1 MARPSDLAGPYKSVA
16 QLPSLTETS
25 QQLLGLSFINL
36 FRGRAARQE
45 TAEMRRDFAKLVR
58 EVDAFCELVGPR
70 NFVYFDFLNHTTVQN
85 ILAAVDGN
93 ADEAERLL
101 VAHLSDDE
109 VLRRYVQQVR
119 FRDGLR
125 PRWPLIERALD
136 DQAAGRY
143 YAVVLVLLAVMDGYV
158 NDLNPGARQGL
169 HSRDPKD
176 MVGWDN
182 AISHHLGLSN
192 AHVSFT
198 KRCDKTTEEEAIEL
212 HRHGIVHGTIINYD
226 NPVIAAKAWC
236 RLFAVVNWA
245 DSLDAKKKKEAE
257 PPPLSLRQTLRRLA
271 EHGEKMRLY
280 EEGMEAWN
288 RRSLVPGDEDFEGD
302 EVKAVTERYLSA
314 WQTGRIGLMAELIPH
329 SLAKDSPKKTA
340 FMVKEEVADF
350 DLTSF
355 TVDGVD
361 PVAPAVAETRV
372 TLVITARPSRAPYG
386 GSERGTTAIRLTPNV
401 DGAWHVMS
409 WGPYAIMARRP
420 R

>member
-1 MARPSDLAGPYKSVA
+1 
-16 QLPSLTETS
+16 
-25 QQLLGLSFINL
+25 
-36 FRGRAARQE
+36 
-45 TAEMRRDFAKLVR
+45 MRRDFAKLVR

-70 NFVYFDFLNHTTVQN
+70 NFVYFDFINHTTVQN
-85 ILAAVDGN
+85 ILAAVDGD

-109 VLRRYVQQVR
+109 VLRGYVQRVR
-119 FRDGLR
+119 FRYGLR

-158 NDLNPGARQGL
+158 NDLNPAARQGL

-176 MVGWDN
+176 MVGWDSV
-182 AISHHLGLSN
+182 ISHHLGLSY
-192 AHVSFT
+192 AHTSFT
-198 KRCDKTTEEEAIEL
+198 KRCDKTTEEETFEL

-257 PPPLSLRQTLRRLA
+257 PPPPSLRQTLRSLA
-271 EHGEKMRLY
+271 EQGDRMRLHK
-280 EEGMEAWN
+280 EGMEAWN
-288 RRSLVPGDEDFEGD
+288 PRSLALGDEEFDGD
-302 EVKAVTERYLSA
+302 EVKTATERYLSA
-314 WQTGRIGLMAELIPH
+314 WQTGRIGLMVDLIH
-329 SLAKDSPKKTA
+329 SVAKDTPRKTA
-340 FMVKEEVADF
+340 FMVKQEVTDF

-355 TVDGVD
+355 TVDSVD
-361 PVAPAVAETRV
+361 HVAPALAEARV
-372 TLVITARPSRAPYG
+372 TLVVNGETKP
-386 GSERGTTAIRLTPNV
+386 GTLRWIREGDNGDPVTPNV

-409 WGPYAIMARRP
+409 WGPYAIMAPPRR
-420 R
+420 